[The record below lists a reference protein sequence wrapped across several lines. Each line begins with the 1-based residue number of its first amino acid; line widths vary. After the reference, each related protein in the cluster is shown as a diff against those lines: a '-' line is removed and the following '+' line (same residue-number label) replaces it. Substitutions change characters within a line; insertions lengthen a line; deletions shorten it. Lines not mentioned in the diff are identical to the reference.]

1 MLQYRIHSHHWNN
14 IKKLNKVT
22 AATDII
28 YITLIRRT
36 LNEKVFAFCSAIRF
50 SNAFLVEELM
60 KNHRN
65 LIVTYSN
72 EYVRNC
78 SVLDIAERMK
88 NEKIINIVKKYLV

>member
-1 MLQYRIHSHHWNN
+1 MTAIKKNNN
-14 IKKLNKVT
+14 IIAKKLIDEGIVINSREMKDNPLV
-22 AATDII
+22 
-28 YITLIRRT
+28 
-36 LNEKVFAFCSAIRF
+36 SAIRF

-78 SVLDIAERMK
+78 SVLNIAERMK